1 MKRSLSSLLFEDAV
15 PGNAPAEEQVHVF
28 DFDDTLG
35 LTQNANG
42 VMLYKDG
49 KPAHYNEP
57 ELKAWLKSMGV
68 GPEDILPPG
77 IVPVPER
84 DGGFAVYVNS
94 SALGRVQQK
103 FPRDKQ
109 GVTTGYAD
117 KVNQPGETVLIDFT
131 PSGYTDIKSTQ
142 PIDNTIN
149 KLKNANTAG
158 ARSIVITARK
168 ADGVGEDFHGKPVK
182 ASNADDMR
190 RFLAQQGAEPTDG
203 VLGVTGQ
210 NKGNAI
216 ISKYLKDED
225 PPEEIHFYD
234 DLEKNTSEVE
244 DAIALKEPSELH
256 IYGPGDFAHG
266 RADSDR
272 PRKSYPEA
280 PMKRPVE
287 EAKKQKGLWHNMRQ
301 RRKKGLSRKKPGQ
314 KGYPK
319 TLNLGE
325 SALRSLIRHEILRE
339 YTLGQALMSGQ
350 FFDAVVGLFKD
361 AVAPTDQERL
371 RETGDDKLIDEY
383 QRFLGTLHLTPE
395 YKTVWENYKRA
406 QRSHSNM
413 DPNFDGARDIQ
424 HPAGRAFVKLRTRVF
439 MKLKDLDDTLSPEN
453 RDIWQADVEE
463 QRQIFKKIFED
474 WSKGKLTTGRVLGL
488 LDPRGIVEGKRKSGG
503 RLREAGE
510 MFAGLDLMQM
520 QTTQVA
526 NALETA
532 LMDLEDVGCPVDSDA
547 RVITD
552 QALDMVEKMRNRPD
566 YDASM
571 LPPVV
576 NRAIYAVRTCKHIPP
591 GEAQRIAGEIAMAL
605 DISQEIDRY

>member
-42 VMLYKDG
+42 VMLYQDG
-49 KPAHYNEP
+49 KPAHYNET
-57 ELKAWLKSMGV
+57 ELRAWLKSMGV
-68 GPEDILPPG
+68 GPKDILPPG
-77 IVPVPER
+77 IVPIPER
-84 DGGFAVYVNS
+84 EGGLAVYVNS

-142 PIDNTIN
+142 PIGNTVD
-149 KLKNANTAG
+149 KLRNANAVG

-216 ISKYLKDED
+216 ISKYLKGED

-234 DLEKNTSEVE
+234 DLEKNTNEVE

-266 RADSDR
+266 RADPDR

-301 RRKKGLSRKKPGQ
+301 RRKKGLPRKKPGQ

-319 TLNLGE
+319 TLDLGE

-350 FFDAVVGLFKD
+350 FFDAIVGLFKD
-361 AVAPTDQERL
+361 SVAPTDQERL
-371 RETGDDKLIDEY
+371 METGDDKFIEEY
-383 QRFLGTLHLTPE
+383 QSFLATLHLTRE
-395 YKTVWENYKRA
+395 YQMVWENYKEA
-406 QRSHSNM
+406 QRHHASN
-413 DPNFDGARDIQ
+413 DPDWDRARAVRSPVGI
-424 HPAGRAFVKLRTRVF
+424 AFSRLKGRVLNKLDELE
-439 MKLKDLDDTLSPEN
+439 KNLSRKN
-453 RDIWQADVEE
+453 RDIWKDDIDQ
-463 QRQIFKKIFED
+463 QRQVFTKMFHD
-474 WSKGKLTTGRVLGL
+474 WGGGKLTTGRVLAL
-488 LDPRGIVEGKRKSGG
+488 LDPKGVVENKRKAG
-503 RLREAGE
+503 RKLSEAGE
-510 MFAGLDLMQM
+510 MFAGMDLMQM
-520 QTTQVA
+520 QTTQVI

-532 LMDLEDVGCPVDSDA
+532 LMDLEDIGCPDGSDA
-547 RVITD
+547 LVITD
-552 QALDMVEKMRNRPD
+552 QVVDTVEEMRNRPD
-566 YDASM
+566 YDTSM

-576 NRAIYAVRTCKHIPP
+576 KRAIYAVRTCKHIPP
-591 GEAQRIAGEIAMAL
+591 REAEHIAEEITMAL
-605 DISQEIDRY
+605 DTSQEIDRY

>member
-1 MKRSLSSLLFEDAV
+1 
-15 PGNAPAEEQVHVF
+15 
-28 DFDDTLG
+28 
-35 LTQNANG
+35 
-42 VMLYKDG
+42 MLYQDG
-49 KPAHYNEP
+49 KPAHYNET
-57 ELKAWLKSMGV
+57 ELRAWLKSMGV

-77 IVPVPER
+77 IVPIPER
-84 DGGFAVYVNS
+84 EGGLAVYVNS

-142 PIDNTIN
+142 PIDNTVD
-149 KLKNANTAG
+149 KLRNANAVG
-158 ARSIVITARK
+158 VRSIVITARK

-216 ISKYLKDED
+216 ISKYLKGED

-234 DLEKNTSEVE
+234 DLEKNTNEVE

-266 RADSDR
+266 RADPYR

-280 PMKRPVE
+280 PMKRPVT

-301 RRKKGLSRKKPGQ
+301 RRKKGLPRKKPGQ

-319 TLNLGE
+319 TLDLGE
-325 SALRSLIRHEILRE
+325 AVLRSIIRREI
-339 YTLGQALMSGQ
+339 M
-350 FFDAVVGLFKD
+350 
-361 AVAPTDQERL
+361 
-371 RETGDDKLIDEY
+371 
-383 QRFLGTLHLTPE
+383 
-395 YKTVWENYKRA
+395 
-406 QRSHSNM
+406 
-413 DPNFDGARDIQ
+413 
-424 HPAGRAFVKLRTRVF
+424 
-439 MKLKDLDDTLSPEN
+439 
-453 RDIWQADVEE
+453 
-463 QRQIFKKIFED
+463 
-474 WSKGKLTTGRVLGL
+474 
-488 LDPRGIVEGKRKSGG
+488 
-503 RLREAGE
+503 EAGE
-510 MFAGLDLMQM
+510 MFAGMDLMQM

-532 LMDLEDVGCPVDSDA
+532 LMDLEDVGCPDDSEA
-547 RVITD
+547 RFITD
-552 QALDMVEKMRNRPD
+552 QVIDMVEKMRNRPD
-566 YDASM
+566 YDTSM

-576 NRAIYAVRTCKHIPP
+576 SRAVRAVRTCKHIPP
-591 GEAQRIAGEIAMAL
+591 REAEHIAEEIEMAL
-605 DISQEIDRY
+605 DASQEIDRY